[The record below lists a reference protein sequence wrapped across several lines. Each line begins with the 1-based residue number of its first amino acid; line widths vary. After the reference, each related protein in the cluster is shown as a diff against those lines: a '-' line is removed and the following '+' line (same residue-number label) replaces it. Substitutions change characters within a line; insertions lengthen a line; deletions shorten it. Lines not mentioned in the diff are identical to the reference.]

1 MFELNEAVRG
11 HLIDPKTWDRI
22 VRNIFFTHL
31 CGPWQ
36 CTAVWVRN
44 WVNYEMSC
52 IEICTGPE
60 MAVNCR
66 FTK

>member
-1 MFELNEAVRG
+1 MLE
-11 HLIDPKTWDRI
+11 
-22 VRNIFFTHL
+22 IFFTHL

-44 WVNYEMSC
+44 CVNC
-52 IEICTGPE
+52 EINHVLACMRPE
-60 MAVNCR
+60 MAMKFE